1 MAACVESPTMRNIV
15 QHGPFKR
22 LVLRLF
28 LAVIP
33 LSVRAHTL
41 THSNRIT
48 IKMVAWAAAPT
59 MRNIVQY
66 GPFKTL
72 VLRLCLTVIPLSTH
86 MHPHANFI
94 IKFFK

>member
-1 MAACVESPTMRNIV
+1 MAACVESPIMRNIV

-41 THSNRIT
+41 KSHYYKNGC
-48 IKMVAWAAAPT
+48 MAAAPT

-72 VLRLCLTVIPLSTH
+72 VLRFC
-86 MHPHANFI
+86 
-94 IKFFK
+94 

>member
-1 MAACVESPTMRNIV
+1 MAACVEAPTMRNIV

-22 LVLRLF
+22 PVLRLF

-33 LSVRAHTL
+33 LSVRARA
-41 THSNRIT
+41 HSNLIT
-48 IKMVAWAAAPT
+48 IKMVAWTAAPT
-59 MRNIVQY
+59 MRNIVRY

-86 MHPHANFI
+86 MRLHTNFI
-94 IKFFK
+94 IKF